1 LRMNRLCWG
10 IVAGVMTPLDMNPF
24 PADVRLC
31 LRVTA
36 VVADR
41 VSVTK
46 HLVRCA
52 GELSCD
58 KARVEQSR

>member
-1 LRMNRLCWG
+1 
-10 IVAGVMTPLDMNPF
+10 VMTPLDMNPF
-24 PADVRLC
+24 LADVRLC

-58 KARVEQSR
+58 KVRVEQSR